1 MATGK
6 RDFYEVLGVG
16 KNASDEDLKKAYRKL
31 AMKYHPDRNLDNP
44 SAEAKFK
51 EAKEAYETLA
61 DPQKRNAYDQ
71 FGHAGVDPSMGGFGG
86 AAGGF
91 ADAFG
96 DIFGDIFGQGRSAGP
111 QVYKGADLRYNMEI
125 TLEQAAEGYTTQ
137 IRVPSWSNC
146 KTCSGSG
153 AEPGSKIEECPTCDG
168 RGQVRIA
175 QGFFSMQQTCPKCRG
190 TGQYIPKPCKTCQG
204 SGKLKEQ
211 KTLEIKI
218 PAGIDDGMRVR
229 SVGNGEP
236 GINGG
241 PSGDLY
247 VEVHVK
253 EHPVFERD
261 GSDLH
266 IQMPISF
273 ATATLGGDIEV
284 PTLGGRVELTIP
296 EGTQTGKTFR
306 LRSKGIKQLRS
317 ALMGDLYVHVL
328 LETPVKLSEE
338 QKSLLSQF
346 DESLRSGGSWQID
359 IIRFLV
365 ERSVPV
371 CAHLGLLPQS
381 VHLLGGYKVQGK
393 SKDAATQ

>member
-61 DPQKRNAYDQ
+61 DPQKRHAYDQ
-71 FGHAGVDPSMGGFGG
+71 YGHAGVDPSMGGFGG

-266 IQMPISF
+266 VQMPISF
-273 ATATLGGDIEV
+273 ATATLGGDIEDDY
-284 PTLGGRVELTIP
+284 E
-296 EGTQTGKTFR
+296 
-306 LRSKGIKQLRS
+306 
-317 ALMGDLYVHVL
+317 D
-328 LETPVKLSEE
+328 
-338 QKSLLSQF
+338 
-346 DESLRSGGSWQID
+346 
-359 IIRFLV
+359 
-365 ERSVPV
+365 ERSDEKVKVKPKTSSS
-371 CAHLGLLPQS
+371 PQMPKAKKARNS
-381 VHLLGGYKVQGK
+381 
-393 SKDAATQ
+393 